1 MLPSVVVVDSS
12 SSDPHSSSE
21 NAGDDPPH
29 PADSASAESTDET
42 LVLECPVCLQTCVH
56 PVQLPCN
63 HIFCFLCVKGVLANQ
78 RRRCALCR
86 KDIPAEFLDN
96 PKLVNKPGTTVL
108 GAAATVSV
116 GAAAAASSVEEED
129 LAVAAAAESAVPVE
143 DLAALSLNS
152 SAEPAP
158 VAASTGEVSS
168 DSAIDS
174 SSATTASDGG
184 AFQWFYEGFHG
195 WWQYDER
202 TSGELEDAHRRGNRK
217 LELLIAG
224 FIYVIDFENM
234 WQYRR
239 NDPSKRR
246 RIKRDLSSISKKGIA
261 GIRIQ
266 AASVASSSPSSGWT
280 GWTYHETAE
289 SALQDMKVLC
299 RPAASAQVGRA
310 AGVGS
315 STKSC
320 AV

>member
-1 MLPSVVVVDSS
+1 M
-12 SSDPHSSSE
+12 
-21 NAGDDPPH
+21 
-29 PADSASAESTDET
+29 
-42 LVLECPVCLQTCVH
+42 CLQTCVH

-96 PKLVNKPGTTVL
+96 PKLVTKPGAPTPFDA
-108 GAAATVSV
+108 GYASSAEASSSSHAESSGAEAAADASNADDAASV
-116 GAAAAASSVEEED
+116 AAAAAAGTSVTFVADSTTSST
-129 LAVAAAAESAVPVE
+129 
-143 DLAALSLNS
+143 S
-152 SAEPAP
+152 SSSSGAQQS
-158 VAASTGEVSS
+158 AST
-168 DSAIDS
+168 DS
-174 SSATTASDGG
+174 SSSAAADTTEATASGTTAASSASASG

-266 AASVASSSPSSGWT
+266 VIGLLLWMLMMMT
-280 GWTYHETAE
+280 MIT
-289 SALQDMKVLC
+289 LMMMIMLMMMIRMFVQLK
-299 RPAASAQVGRA
+299 
-310 AGVGS
+310 
-315 STKSC
+315 
-320 AV
+320 